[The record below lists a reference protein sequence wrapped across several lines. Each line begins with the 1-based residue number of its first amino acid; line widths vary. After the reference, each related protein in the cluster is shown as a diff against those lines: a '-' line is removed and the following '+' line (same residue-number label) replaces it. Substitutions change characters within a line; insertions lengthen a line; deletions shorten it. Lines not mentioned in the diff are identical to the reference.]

1 MDSKPSG
8 KMAVIPPTNEEIVTI
23 PRYLLDELKNE
34 IENLRGGEELL
45 SWGLGLI
52 IGILATTLFIAFYPF
67 GIIPSPKSQIVE
79 NTQPY
84 EIIIILSFI
93 LLLYFYRE
101 LYEKHKEQ
109 DSGLIRQILENI
121 NLARK
126 RNP

>member
-45 SWGLGLI
+45 AWGLGLI

-67 GIIPSPKSQIVE
+67 GIIPLPKSQIVE

-84 EIIIILSFI
+84 EIIIIVSFI
-93 LLLYFYRE
+93 SLLYFYHQ

-109 DSGLIRQILENI
+109 DSSLIRQILENI